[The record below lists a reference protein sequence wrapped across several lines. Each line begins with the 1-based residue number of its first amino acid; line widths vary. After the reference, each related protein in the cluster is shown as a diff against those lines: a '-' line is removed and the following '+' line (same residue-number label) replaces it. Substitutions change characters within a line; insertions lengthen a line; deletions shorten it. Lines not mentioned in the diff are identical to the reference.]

1 MSFEAELVA
10 YMRRRPDHVFVSHD
24 EVWLEVPAGRR
35 QLVDEKRV
43 EVVCGFA
50 ASRVVSVPA
59 SARNVLGFV
68 SPIVREALPTRGYT
82 RCALGEHE
90 AARDWR
96 RRAASTGDASRRSP
110 RRAA

>member
-10 YMRRRPDHVFVSHD
+10 YMRERPDHVFVSHE
-24 EVWLEVPAGRR
+24 EVWLEVPGGRR

-43 EVVCGFA
+43 EVVYGFA
-50 ASRVVSVPA
+50 AARVLSVPA
-59 SARNVLGFV
+59 GARNALGFV
-68 SPIVREALPTRGYT
+68 SPIVREGLPTRGYT

-96 RRAASTGDASRRSP
+96 RRAS
-110 RRAA
+110 